1 MPSTRKAKPKTR
13 KRRNPPRRP
22 NGSGEEAA
30 ARLSEQFHGR
40 PAHAIR
46 DLEGERIERRVLAEL
61 GRLIELRVHLAE
73 YTALKPRG
81 VRLACNPEGTQLYF
95 EGGDQALDLKALGIA
110 GDQANKDHVDLGVC
124 DYIAY
129 ETRKGFHDFARV
141 DYWHKLGEVSK
152 IRPTL
157 HYDTLNELLYLS
169 GGNYHVKPEGIVD

>member
-1 MPSTRKAKPKTR
+1 MKRARQAKPKARRR
-13 KRRNPPRRP
+13 KNPPRRR

-40 PAHAIR
+40 PAHTIR
-46 DLEGERIERRVLAEL
+46 DLESERLERRVLAEL
-61 GRLIELRVHLAE
+61 GRLTELRVRSNE

-95 EGGDQALDLKALGIA
+95 EGGDQALDLAALGIT
-110 GDQANKDHVDLGVC
+110 GEQATKDHIDLGVC

-141 DYWHKLGEVSK
+141 DYWHQLGEVSK

-157 HYDTLNELLYLS
+157 HYDALNQLLYLS
-169 GGNYHVKPEGIVD
+169 GGNYRVKPEGIVD